1 VAERPHRGLIGSIQR
16 ESLDHLIVFDEAHL
30 RRALKNY
37 DSYYNQI
44 RMHISLEKN
53 APDFSAPGN
62 ARRHRSDTN
71 ARPTP
76 SSVRPGL
83 GID

>member
-53 APDFSAPGN
+53 APDFRRPEMPG
-62 ARRHRSDTN
+62 AIAAIPMLGRLHHQY
-71 ARPTP
+71 
-76 SSVRPGL
+76 VRV
-83 GID
+83 